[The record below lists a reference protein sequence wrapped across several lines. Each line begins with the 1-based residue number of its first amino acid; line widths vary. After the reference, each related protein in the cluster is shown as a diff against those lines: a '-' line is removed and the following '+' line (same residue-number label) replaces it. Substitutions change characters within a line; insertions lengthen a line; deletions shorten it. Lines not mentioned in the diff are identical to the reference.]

1 MEEAIAMRDFRQEIA
16 SDTCWNPSTEK
27 LWLEHGIPAQDIVLQ
42 NREELLVLLEWM
54 EKQKIRSFLEIGS
67 WTGRL
72 VSLLHRLFDFEKVAA
87 CDLGVAQQIGLP
99 LSIDPRVTFFQ
110 GSSHGD
116 EYKEWRESLGH
127 FDLVL
132 IDGDHSYEGVKKDFE
147 INKAFPHRFLGF
159 HDIVN
164 PHPQIQG
171 VKQLWNELEGHKL
184 EIVRPHLELGIDH
197 STMGIGVWSATAEV

>member
-1 MEEAIAMRDFRQEIA
+1 M
-16 SDTCWNPSTEK
+16 
-27 LWLEHGIPAQDIVLQ
+27 
-42 NREELLVLLEWM
+42 LLEWM

-110 GSSHGD
+110 GSSHGE
-116 EYKEWRESLGH
+116 EYKRWREELGH

-147 INKAFPHRFLGF
+147 INKAFPHRFLAISSTPIPRFRGSSSF
-159 HDIVN
+159 
-164 PHPQIQG
+164 G
-171 VKQLWNELEGHKL
+171 TSL
-184 EIVRPHLELGIDH
+184 RGINLRSCDL
-197 STMGIGVWSATAEV
+197 IKN